1 VTTPAPATASPG
13 TVIAGRY
20 EIERLIARGGMA
32 AVYLARQRNL
42 RRKVALKILSPPNNA
57 EERATF
63 EERFRREAETLASFD
78 HPHIVTLYD
87 YGEVDEPSQVGHQGR
102 FYLAMEYIEGPRL
115 ADLLYEGPIPAP
127 EAIRLMGQVCRA
139 LRFSHRRGVV
149 HRDLKPSN
157 LLIKYDDDGNAQIKV
172 VDFGLVKLKDD
183 DQSITRAGM
192 ILGSP
197 HCMAPEQ
204 IRGEPID
211 HRADIYAVGVL
222 LFRCVLGQYP
232 FHGST
237 STATMISHLNDPIP
251 AFRDMAPEIAAP
263 PGLEDVVRR
272 CLAKETA
279 DRYFDMVSVFQALRS
294 VVSMPMFDDGPMSQ
308 SMMMSQSLSMSDAPA
323 PEEIGGA
330 LGLEDLTTEV
340 APAEPTIVMAPE
352 PPADPTRFWLMSVG
366 GLLVLAITL
375 LAALLGFL
383 LADRWDALPYATP
396 EVVPAPVEPAPA
408 PPSVPAPQPPPQD
421 PDPEPTADE
430 PDIESDP
437 APKPTARPRPTP
449 RPKPEAPAPNPDD
462 PDPEAPEGYLEM
474 PDDLFGEEE

>member
-1 VTTPAPATASPG
+1 MTTPAPATASPG

-32 AVYLARQRNL
+32 VVYLARQRNL

-87 YGEVDEPSQVGHQGR
+87 YGEVDEPSQVGRQGR

-263 PGLEDVVRR
+263 PGLEEVVRR

-279 DRYFDMVSVFQALRS
+279 DRYFDMVSVFQALRN
-294 VVSMPMFDDGPMSQ
+294 VVSMPMVDDGPMGQ
-308 SMMMSQSLSMSDAPA
+308 SIMGQSLSMSDAPA
-323 PEEIGGA
+323 PEEIGEP
-330 LGLEDLTTEV
+330 LGQEDVTTEV
-340 APAEPTIVMAPE
+340 APAESTIATTQPLAVQA
-352 PPADPTRFWLMSVG
+352 RFWLMSVG
-366 GLLVLAITL
+366 GGLVLAIAL
-375 LAALLGFL
+375 LAALLGFV
-383 LADRWDALPYATP
+383 LAERWSASPGATP
-396 EVVPAPVEPAPA
+396 AVAPAQVEPAPA
-408 PPSVPAPQPPPQD
+408 PPPV
-421 PDPEPTADE
+421 PEPSPTAAPESTANE
-430 PDIESDP
+430 PNVEPDP
-437 APKPTARPRPTP
+437 APKPTSRP
-449 RPKPEAPAPNPDD
+449 RPKPRPEPESPAPGEGE
-462 PDPEAPEGYLEM
+462 PETPEGYLEM
-474 PDDLFGEEE
+474 PKDLFGEEE